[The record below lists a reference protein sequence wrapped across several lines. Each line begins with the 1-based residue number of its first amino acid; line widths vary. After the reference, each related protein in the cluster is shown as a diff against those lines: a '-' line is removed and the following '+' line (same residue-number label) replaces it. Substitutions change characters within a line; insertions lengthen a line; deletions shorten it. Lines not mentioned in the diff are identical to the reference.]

1 MVSVTQVYYI
11 LKTCTSD
18 FDRSLKDILP
28 ADSIFTGMAVN
39 LALILIVVAVYL
51 YLSSIWLT
59 SVLN

>member
-39 LALILIVVAVYL
+39 LAYLIVVAVYL
-51 YLSSIWLT
+51 YLSSIWVT
-59 SVLN
+59 SVLD

>member
-39 LALILIVVAVYL
+39 LAYLIVVAVYL

-59 SVLN
+59 SALD

>member
-39 LALILIVVAVYL
+39 LAYLIVVAVYL

-59 SVLN
+59 SVLD